1 MFQFDTYLKLLYT
14 YNCTI
19 FQIEYI
25 AVDNILLYKYILCH
39 LYQENLFYLKYD
51 NQLRLWR

>member
-1 MFQFDTYLKLLYT
+1 MFQFDTYLKLVYT
-14 YNCTI
+14 IVPY
-19 FQIEYI
+19 FKF

>member
-19 FQIEYI
+19 FQIEY
-25 AVDNILLYKYILCH
+25 AVDNILLYKYILSH
-39 LYQENLFYLKYD
+39 LYQENIFC
-51 NQLRLWR
+51 

>member
-19 FQIEYI
+19 FQIEY